1 MLKRERLRI
10 LLETCTVFTISTQTK
25 SSTMCHGVKYTQKI
39 GEEIICHLTE
49 CKIVVYVSLTL
60 VDNIRLQV
68 VGELVIKKILNLF
81 QLHLHFVPATAQEA
95 IQYSA

>member
-39 GEEIICHLTE
+39 GEEIIYHLTE
-49 CKIVVYVSLTL
+49 CKIVVYVLTL
-60 VDNIRLQV
+60 VDNIIDSIYYVPSTNNNNNKNNMYKDNAL
-68 VGELVIKKILNLF
+68 LYKIVCSIYYL
-81 QLHLHFVPATAQEA
+81 
-95 IQYSA
+95 

>member
-1 MLKRERLRI
+1 MFWKVLKRERLRI

-25 SSTMCHGVKYTQKI
+25 SSTTCHGVKYTQKI

-49 CKIVVYVSLTL
+49 CKIVVYVLTL

-68 VGELVIKKILNLF
+68 VGELIIKKF
-81 QLHLHFVPATAQEA
+81 
-95 IQYSA
+95 

>member
-39 GEEIICHLTE
+39 GEEIICHLIE
-49 CKIVVYVSLTL
+49 CKIVVYVLTL
-60 VDNIRLQV
+60 LDNTRLQV
-68 VGELVIKKILNLF
+68 VGELIIKNSKPLSVTASFFL
-81 QLHLHFVPATAQEA
+81 ATAREA

>member
-39 GEEIICHLTE
+39 GEESICHLTE
-49 CKIVVYVSLTL
+49 CKIVVYVLTL

-68 VGELVIKKILNLF
+68 LGELVIKNCKPLSVTAS
-81 QLHLHFVPATAQEA
+81 FVLATALEA